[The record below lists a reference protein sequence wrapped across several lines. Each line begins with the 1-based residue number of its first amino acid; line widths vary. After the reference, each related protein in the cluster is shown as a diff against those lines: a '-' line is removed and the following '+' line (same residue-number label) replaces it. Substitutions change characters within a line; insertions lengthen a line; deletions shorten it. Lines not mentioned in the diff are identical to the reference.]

1 MKFHDTS
8 LADAKLIELQRHG
21 DERGFF
27 ARTMCTNEF
36 AANGL
41 VDAFVQ
47 INMSH
52 SAFKGTLR
60 GMHFQRNPHSE
71 AKLMRCTKGAIWDCI
86 VDLRADS
93 PTYLQHQGFE
103 LTAENKLQLYVPP
116 GFAHGFVTLVDD
128 VEVTYP
134 VSALYTPTAE
144 GGVRYD
150 DPLLGIEWPVEV
162 VHVSDKDA
170 AWPLLERGAAA
181 IF

>member
-1 MKFHDTS
+1 MKFHSTS
-8 LADAKLIELQRHG
+8 LEGAKLIELQRHG

-27 ARTMCTNEF
+27 ARTMCTKEF
-36 AANGL
+36 AAEGL
-41 VDAFVQ
+41 ATEFVQ

-60 GMHFQRNPHSE
+60 GMHFQRNPWSE
-71 AKLMRCTKGAIWDCI
+71 AKLMRCTRGAIWDCI
-86 VDLRADS
+86 VDLRKDS
-93 PTYLQHQGFE
+93 PTYLKHQGFE
-103 LTAENKLQLYVPP
+103 LTAENRLQLYCPP

-134 VSALYTPTAE
+134 VSNPYTPQAE

-150 DPLLGIEWPVEV
+150 DPLLAIEWPVEV
-162 VHVSDKDA
+162 VHVSDKDV
-170 AWPLLERGAAA
+170 AWPLLDRAADP

>member
-1 MKFHDTS
+1 MKFHPTN
-8 LADAKLIELQRHG
+8 LADAKVIELQRHG

-27 ARTMCTNEF
+27 ARTMCTSEF

-41 VDAFVQ
+41 ATEFVQ

-60 GMHFQRNPHSE
+60 GMHFQRDPHSE
-71 AKLMRCTKGAIWDCI
+71 AKLMRCTRGAIWDCI
-86 VDLRADS
+86 VDLRGDS
-93 PTYLQHQGFE
+93 PTYLRHQGFE
-103 LTAENKLQLYVPP
+103 LTAENRLQLYVPP

-134 VSALYTPTAE
+134 VSNPYTPRAE

-150 DPLLGIEWPVEV
+150 DPSFGISWPTEI

-170 AWPLLERGAAA
+170 GWPFLDRAAA
-181 IF
+181 PLF